1 MGSSKDDL
9 GVKKAIHPK
18 NQFGLA
24 LRLARKSKNISQESF
39 DVVSGRT
46 YISSLERG
54 LKSPTLEKVD
64 QLASVVGVHP
74 LTVLALSYGV
84 KDKKSLAKLLTNVEA
99 ELIEILD
106 RKSD

>member
-1 MGSSKDDL
+1 M
-9 GVKKAIHPK
+9 KKTNHPK
-18 NQFGLA
+18 NQFGMA
-24 LRLARKSKNISQESF
+24 LKLARKSKNISQESF

-84 KDKKSLAKLLTNVEA
+84 SDKKSLAKLLHDVEA
-99 ELIEILD
+99 ELIQILD
-106 RKSD
+106 AKP

>member
-1 MGSSKDDL
+1 M
-9 GVKKAIHPK
+9 
-18 NQFGLA
+18 
-24 LRLARKSKNISQESF
+24 
-39 DVVSGRT
+39 SGRT

-84 KDKKSLAKLLTNVEA
+84 KDKKSLTKLLTNVEA
-99 ELIEILD
+99 EIIEILD